1 MIVKLHEGLVTVL
14 VPAGGGAGDVPPE
27 GVLPAQLR
35 VVGLDLG
42 PVSRVAG
49 AHKLILAAPLVIGLA
64 VFSAHH
70 TWKMHF
76 ANEDNR
82 NVHFFFLW
90 TDLDIH
96 SVHPRGRLR
105 GSRS

>member
-1 MIVKLHEGLVTVL
+1 MICEGSMTVL
-14 VPAGGGAGDVPPE
+14 VPAAGGAGDVPPE

-64 VFSAHH
+64 VLPTHN
-70 TWKMHF
+70 TWKPGM
-76 ANEDNR
+76 
-82 NVHFFFLW
+82 
-90 TDLDIH
+90 
-96 SVHPRGRLR
+96 
-105 GSRS
+105 

>member
-1 MIVKLHEGLVTVL
+1 M
-14 VPAGGGAGDVPPE
+14 
-27 GVLPAQLR
+27 LPAQLR

-49 AHKLILAAPLVIGLA
+49 AHKLILATPLVIGLA

-70 TWKMHF
+70 TWKIHF
-76 ANEDNR
+76 VNGDDR
-82 NVHFFFLW
+82 NDHLLFVR

-105 GSRS
+105 GSHS

>member
-1 MIVKLHEGLVTVL
+1 M
-14 VPAGGGAGDVPPE
+14 
-27 GVLPAQLR
+27 LPAQLR

-49 AHKLILAAPLVIGLA
+49 AHKLILATPLVIGLA

-82 NVHFFFLW
+82 KVHYFFL
-90 TDLDIH
+90 
-96 SVHPRGRLR
+96 
-105 GSRS
+105 

>member
-1 MIVKLHEGLVTVL
+1 MKVL
-14 VPAGGGAGDVPPE
+14 VPAAGGAGDVPPE

-64 VFSAHH
+64 VFPTHH
-70 TWKMHF
+70 TWKPGM
-76 ANEDNR
+76 
-82 NVHFFFLW
+82 NVK
-90 TDLDIH
+90 
-96 SVHPRGRLR
+96 RY
-105 GSRS
+105 